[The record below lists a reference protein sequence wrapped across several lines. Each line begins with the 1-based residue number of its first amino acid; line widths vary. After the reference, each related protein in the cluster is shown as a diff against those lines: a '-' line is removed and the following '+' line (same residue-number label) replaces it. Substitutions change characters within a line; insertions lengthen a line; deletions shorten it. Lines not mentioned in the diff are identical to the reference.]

1 MSDNVRKEDVTDNL
15 IENQD
20 LLDILGAST
29 GDLSDLEKAM
39 SSEDD
44 TEATKKMEEIKAL
57 AANLD
62 SVVST
67 SNPGS
72 GDIDQDL
79 MAWFNG
85 DKNLPSDGLNS
96 YVGNSMI
103 KMDYGLSRHTLSNMT
118 KMGVL
123 GKFLDSSFDVLF
135 DENAIMGL
143 GPDELEERVKLAF
156 TMYKELGSLNQR
168 TVMSLKDYKM
178 KTNSESDEVD
188 KLSLLLSSI
197 PGDKLKTLLLELN
210 GK

>member
-1 MSDNVRKEDVTDNL
+1 MSDITDNL

-29 GDLSDLEKAM
+29 SDLSDLEKAM

-44 TEATKKMEEIKAL
+44 TEANRKMDEIKAI
-57 AANLD
+57 AANID

-79 MAWFNG
+79 LDWFNG
-85 DKNLPSDGLNS
+85 NKNLPSDGLNS
-96 YVGNSMI
+96 YVGNPMV
-103 KMDYGLSRHTLSNMT
+103 KMDYGLSRHTLSNVT

-123 GKFLDSSFDVLF
+123 GKFLDSSFEVLF
-135 DENAIMGL
+135 DENSIMGL
-143 GPDELEERVKLAF
+143 MPEELEDRVKLAF
-156 TMYKELGSLNQR
+156 TMYKELGALNQK
-168 TVMSLKDYKM
+168 TIMSLKDYRM
-178 KTNSESDEVD
+178 KTNSESDEID

-197 PGDKLKTLLLELN
+197 PSDKLKSLLLELN

>member
-1 MSDNVRKEDVTDNL
+1 MSDITDNL

-29 GDLSDLEKAM
+29 SELSDLEKAM

-44 TEATKKMEEIKAL
+44 TEANRKMDEIKAI
-57 AANLD
+57 AANID

-79 MAWFNG
+79 LDWFNG
-85 DKNLPSDGLNS
+85 NKNLPSDGLNS
-96 YVGNSMI
+96 YVGNPMV
-103 KMDYGLSRHTLSNMT
+103 KMDYGLSRHTLSNVT

-123 GKFLDSSFDVLF
+123 GKFLDSSFEVLF
-135 DENAIMGL
+135 DENSIMGL
-143 GPDELEERVKLAF
+143 MPEELEDRVKLAF
-156 TMYKELGSLNQR
+156 TMYKELGALNQK
-168 TVMSLKDYKM
+168 TIMSLKDYRM
-178 KTNSESDEVD
+178 KTNSESDEID

-197 PGDKLKTLLLELN
+197 PSDKLKSLLLELN